1 MISFA
6 ALGLSM
12 RQTPL
17 CCRKC
22 RIGSCQE
29 GDTWCLLCSCVQTLN
44 ELSKHRFNLPA
55 HRAFGEELVFQTTRQ
70 LQAVVTLDRQVHSQ
84 VTSLTDRLN
93 NTTFKLKEA
102 EAVNQASA
110 KSAPRRSQSVR
121 EPPPKEEPE
130 EERREAPPG
139 EAVDYGSPASSVSP
153 SPGDKK
159 AEEPPRESK
168 RGSERP
174 PEPSY
179 PPSAPAPEK
188 RDRSRS
194 RRRGRRGGEKH
205 QEIHRGLY
213 EPDRNFHQRLHL
225 PPLDLGGERDSHRR
239 RKR

>member
-1 MISFA
+1 
-6 ALGLSM
+6 
-12 RQTPL
+12 
-17 CCRKC
+17 
-22 RIGSCQE
+22 
-29 GDTWCLLCSCVQTLN
+29 
-44 ELSKHRFNLPA
+44 
-55 HRAFGEELVFQTTRQ
+55 
-70 LQAVVTLDRQVHSQ
+70 VHSQ

-174 PEPSY
+174 QN
-179 PPSAPAPEK
+179 
-188 RDRSRS
+188 
-194 RRRGRRGGEKH
+194 H
-205 QEIHRGLY
+205 LIHRAL
-213 EPDRNFHQRLHL
+213 Q
-225 PPLDLGGERDSHRR
+225 RR
-239 RKR
+239 RKGIVPGAGDEAVKEARSTRRSTGVYTNRTATSTRGCTYPPLIWAESGTVTDGGSDE